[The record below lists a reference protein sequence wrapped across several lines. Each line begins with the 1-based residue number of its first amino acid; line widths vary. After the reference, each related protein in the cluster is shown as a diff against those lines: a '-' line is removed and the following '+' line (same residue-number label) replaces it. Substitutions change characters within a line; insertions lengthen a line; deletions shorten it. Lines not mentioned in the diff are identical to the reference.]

1 MGRFFKSDTGDQTSS
16 ELLNLKDNLRQ
27 SACQMLWLY
36 PTFSERFSMKGIKAL
51 VYLALVLPFAC
62 SPAKKATGL
71 NRVVVWQPSH
81 QTDTGKD
88 FSEAAT
94 CNAIV
99 EAAMGTEPGLKEY
112 KVWSLGK
119 TDYHHADSGSNTKI
133 LHTTAVLDG
142 KISGYAYELEASN
155 KKKPS
160 VFIAVHN
167 NGGTRR
173 NAVWGYIH
181 YGDSNE
187 ASNRELAARLVK
199 AICTVSGMEDRGV
212 LLDSTT
218 GRNDYR
224 CASTG
229 KLSFYSLDENV
240 NTAPYRVLLEIGD
253 NAASRTILTD
263 PEKQKQIGEAI
274 KKALVEW
281 MREKFV
287 VSS

>member
-1 MGRFFKSDTGDQTSS
+1 MRKYCF
-16 ELLNLKDNLRQ
+16 LLGLTL
-27 SACQMLWLY
+27 LL
-36 PTFSERFSMKGIKAL
+36 FI
-51 VYLALVLPFAC
+51 AC
-62 SPAKKATGL
+62 SPARKGSGNKL
-71 NRVVVWQPSH
+71 VIVWQPSH

-99 EAAMGTEPGLKEY
+99 EAAMGTRPGLKEY

-119 TDYHHADSGSNTKI
+119 SDYHHADSGSNTKI
-133 LHTTAVLDG
+133 QHTSAIIES
-142 KISGYAYELEASN
+142 KISGYAYELQESN
-155 KKKPS
+155 KLKPR
-160 VFIAVHN
+160 VFISVHN

-181 YGDSNE
+181 YGDTFE
-187 ASNRELAARLVK
+187 MANRELATVLVK
-199 AICTVSGMEDRGV
+199 AICDVSGMENRGV

-224 CASTG
+224 CAATG
-229 KLSFYSLDENV
+229 KLSFYSLDEQV
-240 NTAPYRVLLEIGD
+240 NSAPYRVLLEIGD
-253 NAASRTILTD
+253 NAASRAILTD

-281 MREKFV
+281 MNTKYEVRGTK
-287 VSS
+287 

>member
-1 MGRFFKSDTGDQTSS
+1 MRASSIVLLLLLVFTGPSCNRYHS
-16 ELLNLKDNLRQ
+16 LN
-27 SACQMLWLY
+27 
-36 PTFSERFSMKGIKAL
+36 
-51 VYLALVLPFAC
+51 
-62 SPAKKATGL
+62 KKEWT
-71 NRVVVWQPSH
+71 VVWQPSH

-94 CNAIV
+94 CNGIV
-99 EAAMGTEPGLKEY
+99 MAAMATLPALKEY

-119 TDYHHADSGSNTKI
+119 EEYHHADSGSNTKI

-142 KISGYAYELEASN
+142 KISGYAYELKESN
-155 KKKPS
+155 KKNPF

-173 NAVWGYIH
+173 HAIWGYIH
-181 YGDSNE
+181 YGDKYE
-187 ASNRELAARLVK
+187 PGNRELAARLIR
-199 AICTVSGMEDRGV
+199 AISAATTLENRGV

-224 CASTG
+224 CQITG

-253 NAASRTILTD
+253 NAASHDFLLD
-263 PEKQKQIGEAI
+263 PANQKIIGETI
-274 KKALVEW
+274 KKEVTAWLD
-281 MREKFV
+281 EKSKFEKR
-287 VSS
+287 SKE